1 MSSIPPGRP
10 PQPPTAPTAP
20 KEAVPKPAVPQNQ
33 PPPLRVPGLNVP
45 NVAPAAAAPVVTGV
59 NVPAGVNAAA
69 PSTVNIAGGAP
80 VVPAVNLPATA
91 PKPNNPAVTMD
102 KPKPA
107 PMNNPARA
115 MARNVVNP
123 TVRPFPSKPAPQPQ
137 NIPLAAAKMPAA
149 ANVTQTNVAAANTAV
164 TANAAS
170 MANNAA
176 TLKLHPTGRELKVED
191 ALLYLDQVK
200 LEFGNRPRIYN
211 EFLEIMKLFK
221 AQEVDTVGVIHRV
234 RTLFRGY
241 NNLIL
246 GFNTF
251 LPEGYKIEMREGGA
265 VFVGPG
271 LPPQGLSGNAYVYF
285 GFAVIGIDLFVLCCY
300 LTVMIFIIT

>member
-1 MSSIPPGRP
+1 
-10 PQPPTAPTAP
+10 
-20 KEAVPKPAVPQNQ
+20 
-33 PPPLRVPGLNVP
+33 LNVP

-69 PSTVNIAGGAP
+69 PSTVNIAGGTP

-107 PMNNPARA
+107 LPMNNPARA

-123 TVRPFPSKPAPQPQ
+123 TARPFPSKPAPQPQ
-137 NIPLAAAKMPAA
+137 NIPLAAAKMP
-149 ANVTQTNVAAANTAV
+149 VAAV

-170 MANNAA
+170 TANNAA

-285 GFAVIGIDLFVLCCY
+285 GFAVLELICLYFV
-300 LTVMIFIIT
+300 VI